1 MAVSLIAVVSSDC
14 LSGIVS
20 LVHFRE
26 LRHINKYKRGLF
38 MKIFISWSGERSQQV
53 AEALREWLP
62 LVLHYSLPW
71 LSKSDIEA
79 GERWSVE
86 VAKELQES
94 NFGIICV
101 TKDNLSS
108 PWILFESGALAKSMD
123 DGRVIPLLLDLD
135 FKEIS
140 GPLAQFQAKKAD
152 QNNIRELVLSLN
164 RAAQTPVPD
173 DRLAKLF
180 DTMYAQLGEKIAA
193 IPASGQPTTKARAQE
208 DILEELV
215 SGVRSVE
222 MRVRD
227 LSDHDEPMIRRKLRR
242 RFHPEMIFELSHM
255 TGRGRGDPIMLLVVA
270 SLFRDEMPWLYEL
283 AAEAYRAI
291 NSGNKLSA
299 KRAIEQYRNAM
310 KMASSGRMMDMLG
323 IGMKD
328 THFMMREALEFIPDF
343 FDDFEDDS
351 LPEATK
357 ASDVTPPRR
366 RRKTTPSV

>member
-1 MAVSLIAVVSSDC
+1 
-14 LSGIVS
+14 
-20 LVHFRE
+20 
-26 LRHINKYKRGLF
+26 
-38 MKIFISWSGERSQQV
+38 MKIFISWSGERSQKM

-62 LVLHYSLPW
+62 LVLHYAQPW

-108 PWILFESGALAKSMD
+108 PWILFESGALAKSMN

-152 QNNIRELVLSLN
+152 QNGIRELIMSLN
-164 RAAQTPVPD
+164 RSSQAPDPD
-173 DRLAKLF
+173 DRLAKIF
-180 DTMYAQLGEKIAA
+180 DPMYAQFGEKISA
-193 IPASGQPTTKARAQE
+193 IPASGQAITKARAQE

-227 LSDHDEPMIRRKLRR
+227 LGDHDEPMMRRKMRR
-242 RFHPEMIFELSHM
+242 RFHPEMLFELSHM
-255 TGRGRGDPIMLLVVA
+255 MGRGRRDPIMLLVVA

-283 AAEAYRAI
+283 AAEAFRAI
-291 NSGNKLSA
+291 NSGNKPA
-299 KRAIEQYRNAM
+299 AQRAFEQYRGAM
-310 KMASSGRMMDMLG
+310 KMASSGRMMDLFG
-323 IGMKD
+323 NGMKE
-328 THFMMREALEFIPDF
+328 THFMMREALEFVPDF
-343 FDDFEDDS
+343 FDDFEDES
-351 LPEATK
+351 PPAVEKTPA
-357 ASDVTPPRR
+357 VTPPPRR
-366 RRKTTPSV
+366 RKAPPSA

>member
-1 MAVSLIAVVSSDC
+1 
-14 LSGIVS
+14 
-20 LVHFRE
+20 
-26 LRHINKYKRGLF
+26 
-38 MKIFISWSGERSQQV
+38 MKIFISWSGERSQKL

-62 LVLHYSLPW
+62 LVLHYASPW

-86 VAKELQES
+86 IAKELQES

-152 QNNIRELVLSLN
+152 QSGIRELVMSLN
-164 RAAQTPVPD
+164 RCAPTPDPD
-173 DRLAKLF
+173 DRLTKIF
-180 DTMYAQLGEKIAA
+180 DPMYAQLGEKIAA
-193 IPASGQPTTKARAQE
+193 IPSSGQPHKQTRTQG

-222 MRVRD
+222 IRVRE
-227 LSDHDEPMIRRKLRR
+227 LSDEDPMMRRKMRR
-242 RFHPEMIFELSHM
+242 KFHPEMIFELSHRV
-255 TGRGRGDPIMLLVVA
+255 GRGPGDPISLLIVA

-283 AAEAYRAI
+283 AVEAYRCI
-291 NSGNKLSA
+291 NSGNKP
-299 KRAIEQYRNAM
+299 RAQLALEQYRNAV
-310 KMASSGRMMDMLG
+310 KMASSGRMGDMLG
-323 IGMKD
+323 YGMKD
-328 THFMMREALEFIPDF
+328 THFMLREALEFIPHVLDD
-343 FDDFEDDS
+343 FDDIS
-351 LPEATK
+351 NQAVIK
-357 ASDVTPPRR
+357 APSRTRKPP
-366 RRKTTPSV
+366 PIA

>member
-1 MAVSLIAVVSSDC
+1 
-14 LSGIVS
+14 
-20 LVHFRE
+20 
-26 LRHINKYKRGLF
+26 
-38 MKIFISWSGERSQQV
+38 MKIFISWSGERSQKM

-62 LVLHYSLPW
+62 LVLHYAEPW

-79 GERWSVE
+79 GERWSIE

-152 QNNIRELVLSLN
+152 QTGIRELVMSLN
-164 RAAQTPVPD
+164 KSAQSPDPD
-173 DRLAKLF
+173 DRLTKIF
-180 DTMYAQLGEKIAA
+180 DPMYAQLGEKIAA
-193 IPASGQPTTKARAQE
+193 IPSSGQPTKKARAQE

-227 LSDHDEPMIRRKLRR
+227 LGDDDEPMMRRKMRR
-242 RFHPEMIFELSHM
+242 RFHPEMVFELSH
-255 TGRGRGDPIMLLVVA
+255 TLGRGRSDPIMLLVIA

-283 AAEAYRAI
+283 GAEAYRAV
-291 NSGNKLSA
+291 NSGNKPSA
-299 KRAIEQYRNAM
+299 KRAVEQYRNAV
-310 KMASSGRMMDMLG
+310 KMASSGRMMDVFG
-323 IGMKD
+323 IGLKE
-328 THFMMREALEFIPDF
+328 THFMLREALEFIPDV
-343 FDDFEDDS
+343 FDDFEDNLLS
-351 LPEATK
+351 TATN
-357 ASDVTPPRR
+357 APTVTPPT
-366 RRKTTPSV
+366 RRKKTPSRT